1 MDLMEGNMLVNIA
14 RGTIMTFGSFFR
26 YYDEVLLGD
35 WPTDA
40 LIGLIGSV
48 QAFLVLGLS
57 LIAGRILD
65 AQYHRPMLI
74 VGGVMIASSYICL
87 SFAGANWGL
96 ILLIQGF
103 MAGFGMAC
111 FFNHS
116 SYCAVQVS
124 TVRWYCVMVSAD

>member
-1 MDLMEGNMLVNIA
+1 MDISENETLVDVN

-35 WPTDA
+35 WPSDA

-65 AQYHRPMLI
+65 AQYHRPMLS

-96 ILLIQGF
+96 ILLTQGF

-124 TVRWYCVMVSAD
+124 TVR

>member
-1 MDLMEGNMLVNIA
+1 MDITNEGQLVDID
-14 RGTIMTFGSFFR
+14 RGNIMTYGSFFR
-26 YYDEVLLGD
+26 YYDEILMGD
-35 WPTDA
+35 WPSDA

-65 AQYHRPMLI
+65 AQYHRQLLL
-74 VGGVMIASSYICL
+74 VGGAMITCSYICL
-87 SFAGANWGL
+87 SFVGASWGL
-96 ILLIQGF
+96 ILLTQGF

-111 FFNHS
+111 FFTHS

-124 TVRWYCVMVSAD
+124 RVY